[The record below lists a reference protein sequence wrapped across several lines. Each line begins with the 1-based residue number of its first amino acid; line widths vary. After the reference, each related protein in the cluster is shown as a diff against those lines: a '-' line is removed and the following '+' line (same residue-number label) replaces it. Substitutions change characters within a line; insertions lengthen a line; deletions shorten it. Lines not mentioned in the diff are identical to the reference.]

1 MTSDNQ
7 AVARRFFQSVWN
19 ERRPE
24 LLDELLTPASV
35 CQSEAGVV
43 RGKEEFLDNVYRP
56 FLAAFPD
63 LQFEIEE
70 LIGQGELVAVR
81 WFISGKHTGEA
92 FGLTPTGRRIS
103 FRGTTWMRIQ
113 NGKMMEGFD
122 CFNLSGLM
130 QVLSGGP
137 PTAAMSVT

>member
-43 RGKEEFLDNVYRP
+43 RGKDEFLDQVYRP

-63 LQFEIEE
+63 LQIEIEE
-70 LIGQGELVAVR
+70 LIGQGEIVAVR
-81 WFISGKHTGEA
+81 WMCRGTHTGDA
-92 FGLTPTGRRIS
+92 FGLLPTGRRVS
-103 FRGTTWMRIQ
+103 FRGTSWIRIQ
-113 NGKMMEGFD
+113 NGKMMEGFE
-122 CFNLSGLM
+122 CWNLGGLM